1 MLRDI
6 LHFGHTRT
14 YLVLGPTAQIQ
25 PLGYDFCDIDVRTS
39 DIPARCVLRE
49 TLLGSANTSDCRQD
63 RHFTTLS

>member
-39 DIPARCVLRE
+39 DIQAIADKIDISRRFR
-49 TLLGSANTSDCRQD
+49 N
-63 RHFTTLS
+63 